1 MCHPRHYETAQIAAD
16 LERDEQV
23 ERYAVLQ
30 TKSLAAVLSDGTT
43 CNLTVEM
50 GDQTVFS
57 VWYSAGMPP
66 VIDSE
71 IALSS
76 LNAKELGLSVGDTLP
91 LRINGTET
99 LYSVCGIYSDI
110 TNGGKTAKIS
120 SRTDSAPVI
129 WSVLYVSLKDPDA
142 SARWME
148 AYSQAGADVTDIEDY
163 VQDTYG
169 QTLAQLRLASRG
181 AMLIA
186 VLVAFVVIA
195 LFLRL
200 IVERNRDV
208 ISLQKALGFTSGDI
222 GRTYCLK
229 GFFSAV
235 AGVISGLALGTLLG
249 EGLCGILWCG
259 QLSLYYQLESPVG
272 WHPGYHTWNN
282 DARGFDGNGGNP
294 AHQSLRVLHREGLMT
309 MKKLLRV
316 ENLSKEQILHQISFD
331 MEPGEMLAVMGPSGS
346 GKSTLLYNVAGMD
359 QPTAGQVWLGDVVIT
374 ELSEDE
380 KARLRLCHM
389 GFVFQQMNMM
399 ANLNLL
405 DNILLPAAQAN
416 RGKGRKSKEELR
428 LRAQTLMEKL
438 GITGL
443 EQRRVTQ
450 VSGGQLQRACICRS
464 MMNEPK
470 ILFADEPTG
479 ALNKSAAGE
488 VMEEL
493 VKLNREGTTIL
504 MVTHDSRIASSCD
517 RIIYLLDGQISAELK
532 LGKSVAGTEK
542 QREEKVARWL
552 MEMGW

>member
-1 MCHPRHYETAQIAAD
+1 
-16 LERDEQV
+16 
-23 ERYAVLQ
+23 
-30 TKSLAAVLSDGTT
+30 
-43 CNLTVEM
+43 
-50 GDQTVFS
+50 
-57 VWYSAGMPP
+57 
-66 VIDSE
+66 
-71 IALSS
+71 
-76 LNAKELGLSVGDTLP
+76 
-91 LRINGTET
+91 
-99 LYSVCGIYSDI
+99 
-110 TNGGKTAKIS
+110 
-120 SRTDSAPVI
+120 
-129 WSVLYVSLKDPDA
+129 
-142 SARWME
+142 
-148 AYSQAGADVTDIEDY
+148 
-163 VQDTYG
+163 
-169 QTLAQLRLASRG
+169 
-181 AMLIA
+181 
-186 VLVAFVVIA
+186 
-195 LFLRL
+195 
-200 IVERNRDV
+200 
-208 ISLQKALGFTSGDI
+208 
-222 GRTYCLK
+222 
-229 GFFSAV
+229 
-235 AGVISGLALGTLLG
+235 
-249 EGLCGILWCG
+249 
-259 QLSLYYQLESPVG
+259 
-272 WHPGYHTWNN
+272 
-282 DARGFDGNGGNP
+282 
-294 AHQSLRVLHREGLMT
+294 MT

-359 QPTAGQVWLGDVVIT
+359 QPTAGQVWLGDVEIT
-374 ELSEDE
+374 KLSEDE
-380 KARLRLCHM
+380 KARLRLYHM

-399 ANLNLL
+399 ANLNLF

-443 EQRRVTQ
+443 EQRRVTK

-504 MVTHDSRIASSCD
+504 MVTHDSRVASSCD

>member
-1 MCHPRHYETAQIAAD
+1 
-16 LERDEQV
+16 
-23 ERYAVLQ
+23 
-30 TKSLAAVLSDGTT
+30 
-43 CNLTVEM
+43 
-50 GDQTVFS
+50 
-57 VWYSAGMPP
+57 
-66 VIDSE
+66 
-71 IALSS
+71 
-76 LNAKELGLSVGDTLP
+76 
-91 LRINGTET
+91 
-99 LYSVCGIYSDI
+99 
-110 TNGGKTAKIS
+110 
-120 SRTDSAPVI
+120 
-129 WSVLYVSLKDPDA
+129 
-142 SARWME
+142 
-148 AYSQAGADVTDIEDY
+148 
-163 VQDTYG
+163 
-169 QTLAQLRLASRG
+169 
-181 AMLIA
+181 
-186 VLVAFVVIA
+186 
-195 LFLRL
+195 
-200 IVERNRDV
+200 
-208 ISLQKALGFTSGDI
+208 
-222 GRTYCLK
+222 
-229 GFFSAV
+229 
-235 AGVISGLALGTLLG
+235 
-249 EGLCGILWCG
+249 
-259 QLSLYYQLESPVG
+259 
-272 WHPGYHTWNN
+272 
-282 DARGFDGNGGNP
+282 
-294 AHQSLRVLHREGLMT
+294 MT

-331 MEPGEMLAVMGPSGS
+331 MEPEEMLAVMGPSGS

-380 KARLRLCHM
+380 KARLRLYHM

-438 GITGL
+438 GVTGL

-470 ILFADEPTG
+470 SLFADEPTG